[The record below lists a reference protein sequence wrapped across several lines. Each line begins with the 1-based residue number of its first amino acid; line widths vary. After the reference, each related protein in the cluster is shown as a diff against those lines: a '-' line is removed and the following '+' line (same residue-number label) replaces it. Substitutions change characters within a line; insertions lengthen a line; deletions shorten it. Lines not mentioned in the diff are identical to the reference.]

1 MEWDGILQHLGDYLL
16 AYLIIF
22 LSVAVEVT
30 NYCCKGGAVAERR
43 YREKI
48 SVKH

>member
-30 NYCCKGGAVAERR
+30 NYCCKGGAVAEWC
-43 YREKI
+43 YGEKTN
-48 SVKH
+48 VKH